1 LPSQSK
7 YTPATKAGIK
17 NNSKT
22 NKIGK
27 VQTPKTMVKNPIKV
41 ISAETT
47 KSMLDIFILKT
58 PLSCEITRPKT
69 LFKRP

>member
-1 LPSQSK
+1 M
-7 YTPATKAGIK
+7 A
-17 NNSKT
+17 
-22 NKIGK
+22 
-27 VQTPKTMVKNPIKV
+27 KNPIKV
-41 ISAETT
+41 IIAETK